1 MRILFYYRHLEFFW
15 EFRQSPSLH
24 EQALSFHVYRT
35 KLILEMAEIKEKK
48 ERLPRWMKSQ
58 LPSGENYSKVKRLI
72 AEHKLNTICISGNCP
87 NKGEC
92 WNAGTASFMILG
104 DKCTRNCRFC
114 YVKNLIPDPVDWEEP
129 QRLAETIQTLALKH
143 CVITSVDRDDLPDG
157 GAKFWAT
164 TIKAIKELNPNTT
177 METLIPD
184 FNAKK
189 ELVQIV
195 IDAKPEVISHNLE
208 TVKRLTPKIRSTA
221 RYDRSLKVISYI
233 AEAGIVPKSG
243 IMLGLGERPEEV
255 LEAMDDLKAAGC
267 KVLTLGQYLQP
278 DPHLMKV
285 EEYITPEQFSIY
297 RKEAYKRGFRYVES
311 SPLVRSSYHA
321 ERHVNA

>member
-1 MRILFYYRHLEFFW
+1 MLSVKGADFN
-15 EFRQSPSLH
+15 

-35 KLILEMAEIKEKK
+35 KLIFEMTDISEKR

-72 AEHKLNTICISGNCP
+72 TEHKLNTICTSGNCP

-129 QRLAETIQTLALKH
+129 QHLAATIKTLGLKH

-164 TIKAIKELNPNTT
+164 TIKAIKGMCPNTT

-184 FNAKK
+184 FHAKK
-189 ELVQIV
+189 ELVQQV
-195 IDAKPEVISHNLE
+195 IDARPEVISHNLE
-208 TVKRLTPKIRSTA
+208 TVRRLTPKIRSTA

-233 AEAGIVPKSG
+233 AESGIVPKSG
-243 IMLGLGERPEEV
+243 IMLGLGETPDEV
-255 LEAMDDLKAAGC
+255 LEAMDDLKEAGC

-285 EEYITPEQFSIY
+285 VEYITPEQFEIY

>member
-1 MRILFYYRHLEFFW
+1 MTVI
-15 EFRQSPSLH
+15 S
-24 EQALSFHVYRT
+24 
-35 KLILEMAEIKEKK
+35 EKR
-48 ERLPRWMKSQ
+48 ERLPGWMRSE
-58 LPSGENYSKVKRLI
+58 LPSGEKYSKVKRLI
-72 AEHKLNTICISGNCP
+72 AENKLHTICTSGNCP

-114 YVKNLIPDPVDWEEP
+114 YVKNLIPDPVDWNEP
-129 QRLAETIQTLALKH
+129 ARLAETIRMLELKH

-157 GAKFWAT
+157 GAAFWAA
-164 TIKAIKELNPNTT
+164 TICKVKELNPGTT

-184 FNAKK
+184 FLAKR
-189 ELVQIV
+189 ELVQQV
-195 IDAKPEVISHNLE
+195 IDARPDVISHNLE
-208 TVKRLTPKIRSTA
+208 TVRRLTPKIRSTA
-221 RYDRSLKVISYI
+221 RYDRSLRVISYV
-233 AEAGIVPKSG
+233 AESGIVSKSG
-243 IMLGLGERPEEV
+243 IMLGLGETPAEV
-255 LEAMDDLKAAGC
+255 LEAMDDLKKAGC

-285 EEYITPEQFSIY
+285 VEYIMPEQFKLY
-297 RKEAYKRGFRYVES
+297 RKEAYARGFRYVES

>member
-1 MRILFYYRHLEFFW
+1 
-15 EFRQSPSLH
+15 
-24 EQALSFHVYRT
+24 
-35 KLILEMAEIKEKK
+35 MAEIKEKG

-72 AEHKLNTICISGNCP
+72 GEHKLNTICTSGNCP

-129 QRLAETIQTLALKH
+129 QRLAETIKTLELKH

-157 GAKFWAT
+157 GARFWAT
-164 TIKAIKELNPNTT
+164 TIKAIKELTPKTT
-177 METLIPD
+177 IETLIPD
-184 FNAKK
+184 FHAKK
-189 ELVQIV
+189 ELVQQV
-195 IDAKPEVISHNLE
+195 IKAKPEVISHNLE

-233 AEAGIVPKSG
+233 AEAGIVAKSG
-243 IMLGLGERPEEV
+243 IMLGLGETPEEV
-255 LEAMDDLKAAGC
+255 LKAMDDLKEAGC

-278 DPHLMKV
+278 APNLMKV
-285 EEYITPEQFSIY
+285 VEYITPEQFETY

>member
-1 MRILFYYRHLEFFW
+1 
-15 EFRQSPSLH
+15 
-24 EQALSFHVYRT
+24 
-35 KLILEMAEIKEKK
+35 MAEIKEKS

-72 AEHKLNTICISGNCP
+72 AKHKLNTICTSGNCP

>member
-1 MRILFYYRHLEFFW
+1 MTAISGKR
-15 EFRQSPSLH
+15 
-24 EQALSFHVYRT
+24 
-35 KLILEMAEIKEKK
+35 
-48 ERLPRWMKSQ
+48 ERLPRWMKSP

-72 AEHKLNTICISGNCP
+72 AEHKLNTICTSGNCP

-114 YVKNLIPDPVDWEEP
+114 YVKNLVPDPVDWEEP
-129 QRLAETIQTLALKH
+129 QRLAETIKTLGLRH

-157 GAKFWAT
+157 GAGFWAT
-164 TIKAIKELNPNTT
+164 TIRKIKELSPETT
-177 METLIPD
+177 IETLIPD
-184 FNAKK
+184 FHAKK
-189 ELVQIV
+189 ELVQQV
-195 IDAKPEVISHNLE
+195 IDSRPEVISHNLE
-208 TVKRLTPKIRSTA
+208 TVRRLTPKIRSTA

-233 AEAGIVPKSG
+233 AESGIVPKSG
-243 IMLGLGERPEEV
+243 IMLGLGESQNEV
-255 LEAMDDLKAAGC
+255 LEAMDDLKEAGC

-278 DPHLMKV
+278 APHLMKV
-285 EEYITPEQFSIY
+285 VEYITPEQFEIY

>member
-1 MRILFYYRHLEFFW
+1 
-15 EFRQSPSLH
+15 
-24 EQALSFHVYRT
+24 
-35 KLILEMAEIKEKK
+35 MAEIKEKG

-72 AEHKLNTICISGNCP
+72 GEHKLNTICTSGNCP

-129 QRLAETIQTLALKH
+129 QRLAETIKTLELKH

-157 GAKFWAT
+157 GARFWAT
-164 TIKAIKELNPNTT
+164 TIKAIKELSPKTT
-177 METLIPD
+177 IETLIPD
-184 FNAKK
+184 FHAKK
-189 ELVQIV
+189 ELVQQV
-195 IDAKPEVISHNLE
+195 IEARPEVISHNLE
-208 TVKRLTPKIRSTA
+208 TVKRMTPKIRSTA

-233 AEAGIVPKSG
+233 AEAGIVAKSG
-243 IMLGLGERPEEV
+243 IMLGLGETPEEV
-255 LEAMDDLKAAGC
+255 LEAMDDLKEAGC

-278 DPHLMKV
+278 APNLMKV
-285 EEYITPEQFSIY
+285 VEYIIPEQFETY